1 MIVFI
6 VAILAISRKLNNEY
20 DIFRVFFI
28 LQKTKARIQPS
39 NIISLCKDKTGCQ
52 SRQMKEMG
60 PVPENGH
67 NHAFLRFKIYKTK
80 SELSLRSS
88 LITTTIP

>member
-6 VAILAISRKLNNEY
+6 VAILAITRKLKNES

-67 NHAFLRFKIYKTK
+67 NHF
-80 SELSLRSS
+80 
-88 LITTTIP
+88 